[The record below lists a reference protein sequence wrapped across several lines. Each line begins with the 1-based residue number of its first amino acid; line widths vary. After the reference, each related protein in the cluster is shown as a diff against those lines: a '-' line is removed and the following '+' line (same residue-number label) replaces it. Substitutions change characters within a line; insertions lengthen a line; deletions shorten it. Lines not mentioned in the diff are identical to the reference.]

1 MRQGIIPSAPLKL
14 TLGFSVQVL
23 ELFRVAHLRCP
34 HFSQQAFVKTLSD
47 LQTVSWGVFFLRPS
61 GTHDDDQVQYQKYLT
76 RQFSIAFNL
85 YLSILDEVDNR
96 VKTALGRKTGNWKLQ
111 HACPPCMY
119 KLRDEPDLLFS
130 MLWAMD
136 GNNSLSRLLRRS
148 ATSQDDEA
156 TLGPSC
162 ERNDTR
168 NLSGDM
174 YISRDD
180 VDKWAREVVAQ
191 VQSASE
197 GVMCIHFVYARS

>member
-1 MRQGIIPSAPLKL
+1 M
-14 TLGFSVQVL
+14 
-23 ELFRVAHLRCP
+23 
-34 HFSQQAFVKTLSD
+34 
-47 LQTVSWGVFFLRPS
+47 
-61 GTHDDDQVQYQKYLT
+61 QYQKYLT
-76 RQFSIAFNL
+76 RQFSIAFDL

-96 VKTALGRKTGNWKLQ
+96 VKTALGRKTGDWQLR

-119 KLRDEPDLLFS
+119 KLRNEPDLLFA

-148 ATSQDDEA
+148 ATSQHDEN

-162 ERNDTR
+162 ERSDTR

-174 YISRDD
+174 YISRED

-197 GVMCIHFVYARS
+197 GVICICFFYARSSYAFYRILTIIHAHRVGRTCLPN